1 MGAIGKLF
9 GGIGSVFDV
18 VRKIMHFIVLVFLFM
33 FLLAAFSGDSAP
45 RLPERGAL
53 LINPDGPLV
62 EQLSGDPV
70 DRAVAELQ
78 GAATNGELLREIVG
92 AIDSAADD
100 ARIDSIVLSLES
112 LSGGGITK
120 LNSVGDAL
128 LRFRASGKKVYAYG
142 DFYSQTQ
149 YYLAAHAD
157 EVYLHPSG
165 GVVLDGYGR
174 FQTYYREAIEKLQ
187 VDWNVFKVGEFK
199 SFVEPYLRD
208 DMSPEDRQSSQVWLS
223 QMWSAYLDNVGEA
236 RGLSADA
243 ISVYTDN
250 IAQSLNANGGD
261 LGELARDAEL
271 IDALWNRDEFRDYMI
286 GIVGRDEIS
295 NTFSYV
301 SLRNYVAANG
311 IGSPVVTPGVD
322 SVGIVVASGQI
333 LDGTQPSGTIGG
345 DSLARILRDAR
356 EQDDLKALV
365 LVVDSGGG
373 SKFAS
378 EVIQREILAFKRSG
392 RPVVAYMSSV
402 AASGGYWIAM
412 DADEIWASPT
422 TITGSIGIGGFFPTF
437 QRTLDRLGMHVDGV
451 GTTRFS
457 GEFRPDRAMSEDA
470 QTVIQRVT
478 EHGYQQFIN
487 SVATARD
494 LPVPDIDRIARGRV
508 WSGTD
513 AKRLGLVDTLGTLD
527 EAIAAAALRA
537 DLGDSYG
544 VRYVE
549 KELTFKEQLA
559 LMFAAKAQV
568 WFGDEL
574 LTTPTSRSL
583 RQISA
588 TLGLDRVQREIETIA
603 RFNDPFGVYAYCF
616 CRIE

>member
-1 MGAIGKLF
+1 MGAIGKIF

-18 VRKIMHFIVLVFLFM
+18 MRKIMHFIVLVFIFM
-33 FLLAAFSGDSAP
+33 FLLAIFSGDAP
-45 RLPERGAL
+45 VVLPERGAL

-70 DRAVAELQ
+70 DRAFAELQ
-78 GAATNGELLREIVG
+78 GAATSGQLVREVVA
-92 AIDSAADD
+92 AIDTAADD
-100 ARIDSIVLSLES
+100 ARIDSIVLSLET
-112 LSGGGITK
+112 LAGGGITK
-120 LNSVGDAL
+120 LQSVADAL
-128 LRFRASGKKVYAYG
+128 MRFRASGKKIYAYG
-142 DFYSQTQ
+142 DFYSQAQ
-149 YYLAAHAD
+149 YFLAAHAD

-174 FQTYYREAIEKLQ
+174 FRTYYREAIEKLQ

-208 DMSPEDRQSSQVWLS
+208 DMSPQDRESSKVWLD
-223 QMWSAYLDNVGEA
+223 QLWVAYRESVGEA
-236 RGLSADA
+236 RGTSAEA

-250 IAQSLNANGGD
+250 LAQSLDANGGD
-261 LGELARDAEL
+261 LGALARDADL
-271 IDALWNRDEFRDYMI
+271 VDALWNRDEFRSYMVDK
-286 GIVGRDEIS
+286 VGRDEIK

-301 SLRNYVAANG
+301 ALGDYVVANG
-311 IGSPVVTPGVD
+311 LNRPVVKPGTD
-322 SVGIVVASGQI
+322 SVGVVVASGQI
-333 LDGTQPSGTIGG
+333 LDGTQPAGTIGG

-356 EQDDLKALV
+356 EQDDLRALV

-378 EVIQREILAFKRSG
+378 EVIQREILAFQRTG
-392 RPVVAYMSSV
+392 RPVIAYMSSV

-437 QRTLDRLGMHVDGV
+437 QRTLDRVGMHVDGV
-451 GTTRFS
+451 GTSRFS
-457 GEFRPDRAMSEDA
+457 GEFRPDRALSEDA

-478 EHGYQQFIN
+478 EHGYQQFIT
-487 SVATARD
+487 SVATAREM
-494 LPVPDIDRIARGRV
+494 PVPEVDQIARGRV
-508 WSGTD
+508 WSGAD
-513 AKRLGLVDTLGTLD
+513 AKRIGLVDSLGTLD
-527 EAIAAAALRA
+527 DAIAAAAERA
-537 DLGDSYG
+537 DLGEDYG
-544 VRYVE
+544 IRYVE
-549 KELTFKEQLA
+549 KELTFKEQIA
-559 LMFAAKAQV
+559 LMLAAKTQV
-568 WFGDEL
+568 WFGDDVFS
-574 LTTPTSRSL
+574 TPAGRSL

-616 CRIE
+616 CRVD

>member
-1 MGAIGKLF
+1 MGAIGKIF

-18 VRKIMHFIVLVFLFM
+18 MRKIMHFIVLVFIFM
-33 FLLAAFSGDSAP
+33 FLLAIFSGDAP
-45 RLPERGAL
+45 VVLPERGAL

-70 DRAVAELQ
+70 DRAFAELQ
-78 GAATNGELLREIVG
+78 GAATSGQLVREVVA
-92 AIDSAADD
+92 AIDTAADD
-100 ARIDSIVLSLES
+100 ARIDSIVLSLET
-112 LSGGGITK
+112 LAGGGITK
-120 LNSVGDAL
+120 LQSVADAL
-128 LRFRASGKKVYAYG
+128 MRFRASGKKIYAYG
-142 DFYSQTQ
+142 DFYSQAQ
-149 YYLAAHAD
+149 YFLAAQAD

-174 FQTYYREAIEKLQ
+174 FRTYYREAIEKLQ

-208 DMSPEDRQSSQVWLS
+208 DMSPQDRESSKVWLD
-223 QMWSAYLDNVGEA
+223 QLWVAYRESVGEA
-236 RGLSADA
+236 RGTSAEA

-250 IAQSLNANGGD
+250 LAQSLDANGGD
-261 LGELARDAEL
+261 LGALARDADL
-271 IDALWNRDEFRDYMI
+271 VDALWNRDEFRSYMVDK
-286 GIVGRDEIS
+286 VGRDEIK

-301 SLRNYVAANG
+301 ALGDYVVANG
-311 IGSPVVTPGVD
+311 LNRPVVKPGTD
-322 SVGIVVASGQI
+322 SVGVVVASGQI
-333 LDGTQPSGTIGG
+333 LDGTQPAGTIGG

-356 EQDDLKALV
+356 EQDDLRALV

-378 EVIQREILAFKRSG
+378 EVIQREILAFQRTG
-392 RPVVAYMSSV
+392 RPVIAYMSSV

-437 QRTLDRLGMHVDGV
+437 QRTLDRVGMHVDGV
-451 GTTRFS
+451 GTSRFS
-457 GEFRPDRAMSEDA
+457 GEFRPDRALSEDA

-478 EHGYQQFIN
+478 EHGYQQFIT
-487 SVATARD
+487 SVATAREM
-494 LPVPDIDRIARGRV
+494 PVPEVDQIARGRV
-508 WSGTD
+508 WSGAD
-513 AKRLGLVDTLGTLD
+513 AKRIGLVDSLGTLD
-527 EAIAAAALRA
+527 DAIAAAAERA
-537 DLGDSYG
+537 DLGEDYG
-544 VRYVE
+544 IRYVE
-549 KELTFKEQLA
+549 KELTFKEQIA
-559 LMFAAKAQV
+559 LMLAAKTQV
-568 WFGDEL
+568 WFGDDVFS
-574 LTTPTSRSL
+574 TPAGRSL

-616 CRIE
+616 CRVD